1 MKRFKELARRVAYFG
16 RRNQFEQD
24 LDSEMHFHLECR
36 ADEFERE
43 GVSRKEALARARREF
58 GSSSRLS
65 EDARS
70 AWQIRWVED
79 LFSDLRYAARAF
91 RRNPG
96 FALTAITSLA
106 LGIGVNTTIFSL
118 TMELL
123 FSRPSARDPETLAA
137 IRIGGN
143 SHAPMREYRFV
154 RDAKLFDGL
163 AGFREQGETNWRTGE
178 SSLKVFAARV
188 TDNFF
193 DVLGVPVAMGRGI
206 RPGDEYTVII
216 SDRFWRNRLA
226 SDPDVLK
233 RSLILDGRAHAVLG
247 VLPRDHRTIL
257 GFGLA
262 PELYLPASEKTN
274 VALYGRLSEG
284 MSRPGAQAALKGICE
299 RLDQTHPSAYM
310 KWAQNITVAAVAGIE
325 RISGKEL
332 RTIAAFFAL
341 LMIVVAMVL
350 LIACANV
357 ASLLLARAASRTHEL
372 AVRLSIGA
380 GPLRIVRQ
388 LLAESLLLSLL
399 GTCAGLVLNVWLTGL
414 ISRVPLP
421 LPIPIRLLI
430 EPDWRLLS
438 YSAVIAIVSSLL
450 CGLMPA
456 LNATRTDANAALKR
470 QERQVTGGRWILRG
484 FLVAGQLAVSIVLL
498 ATAFLFLRNLGR
510 STTMSPGFDVDRTVW
525 VAIRLVPE
533 RYPEPDKVRT
543 RAETVLEAVRAVP
556 GIESASL
563 ALIVPFNDNYT
574 RGGEFRVSGST
585 ETYRIPY
592 YYARVG
598 PNYFR
603 TMGIPMLGGREFLA
617 TDRAGAPGAVIMNE
631 TFARRVFGASSP
643 VGRTIRFGDGQPQTI
658 VGLAKDSKYATL
670 GEDPRPALYEAYF
683 QQKSESVI
691 LNVLARAAS
700 PESVVRSL
708 EATCLRLDSSAAVDV
723 KPMRNAMG
731 LALLPS
737 QAGALLL
744 GSTGLLAIIL
754 ASIGLYGMLTYAVAG
769 RIREIGLRVAL
780 GAEPGAILRLVLG
793 QSLALVGAGATIGIG
808 IAIFAMKPLAMF
820 LVPGLSPTDPV
831 VFVAVVTVLAA
842 VALLATIAPARR
854 ALRVDPMTALRY
866 E

>member
-1 MKRFKELARRVAYFG
+1 MNRIKELLRRLAYLG
-16 RRNQFEQD
+16 RRNRFDNELGD
-24 LDSEMHFHLECR
+24 EIRFHVECR
-36 ADEFERE
+36 AGEIEQT
-43 GVSRKEALARARREF
+43 GVSRREALAQARREF
-58 GSSSRLS
+58 GSGSRLA
-65 EDARS
+65 EDTRS
-70 AWQIRWVED
+70 AWQIRWIED

-91 RRNPG
+91 RRNPV
-96 FALTAITSLA
+96 FVFTAITSLA

-118 TMELL
+118 TMEVL
-123 FSRPSARDPETLAA
+123 FSRPSARDPETLGA

-143 SHAPMREYRFV
+143 SHVPMREYRFV
-154 RDAKLFDGL
+154 RNAKLFEGL
-163 AGFREQGETNWRTGE
+163 AGFQEQGDTNWRVGE

-193 DVLGVPVAMGRGI
+193 DVVGVPVAVGRGI
-206 RPGDEYTVII
+206 RVGDEYAVVV

-226 SDPDVLK
+226 SDPDVLR
-233 RSLILDGRAHAVLG
+233 RSLILDGRAHTVIG

-262 PELYLPASEKTN
+262 PELYLLASEKTR
-274 VALYGRLSEG
+274 VALYGRLPSG
-284 MSRPGAQAALKGICE
+284 MSRPGAQAALQGICE
-299 RLDQTHPSAYM
+299 RLDQTYPSAYM
-310 KWAQNITVAAVAGIE
+310 KWAQNTTVSAVAGIE
-325 RISGKEL
+325 RISGSEL
-332 RTIAAFFAL
+332 TTIGAFFAL
-341 LMIVVAMVL
+341 LMIVVGMVL
-350 LIACANV
+350 LVACANV
-357 ASLLLARAASRTHEL
+357 ASLLLSQAASRVHEL

-380 GPLRIVRQ
+380 GRLRIIRQ
-388 LLAESLLLSLL
+388 LLAESLLLAAL
-399 GTCAGLVLNVWLTGL
+399 GTCAGLILNVWLTGL
-414 ISRVPLP
+414 IAKVPLP
-421 LPIPIRLLI
+421 LPIPIRFLI

-438 YSAVIAIVSSLL
+438 YSAFLAIVTALL

-456 LNATRTDANAALKR
+456 LKATRTSANAALKR
-470 QERQVTGGRWILRG
+470 QERQVTGRFWTLRG
-484 FLVAGQLAVSIVLL
+484 ALVAGQLAISIVLL

-510 STTMSPGFDVDRTVW
+510 SATMNPGFDVDRTVW
-525 VAIRLVPE
+525 ASMRLVPE
-533 RYPEPDKVRT
+533 RYPEPDKIRI
-543 RAETVLEAVRAVP
+543 RAETVLEAIRTVP

-563 ALIVPFNDNYT
+563 TLIVPFSDNYT
-574 RGGEFRVSGST
+574 RGGEFQVSGST

-592 YYARVG
+592 SYARVG
-598 PNYFR
+598 PDYFR
-603 TMGIPMLGGREFLA
+603 TMGIPIVGGREFLP

-631 TFARRVFGASSP
+631 TFSRRVFGASSP
-643 VGRTIRFGDGQPQTI
+643 IGRTIRFGDGQPQTI

-700 PESVVRSL
+700 PKSVVRSL
-708 EATCLRLDSSAAVDV
+708 EAACLRLDSSAAVEV

-737 QAGALLL
+737 QVGAVLL

-754 ASIGLYGMLTYAVAG
+754 ASIGLYGTLAYAVAG

-780 GAEPGAILRLVLG
+780 GAQRWAILRLVLG
-793 QSLALVGAGATIGIG
+793 QTLALAGAGTTVGIG

-831 VFVAVVTVLAA
+831 AFAAVVAVLGV
-842 VALLATIAPARR
+842 VALFATIAPARR